1 MPPSPGPAGAINE
14 AEPSTAMEPGTA
26 TEPRTATEPGAAT
39 EPGTATEA
47 AASWRALG
55 TLVHLVVTEPRVL
68 PEARRLLEADL
79 AAVDLACSRFRADS
93 EICALQATQTP
104 QATQTHQVSPLL
116 AEAIAVALRAAELTD
131 GDVDPTVGAAMSAL
145 GYDRD
150 FEKIQQ
156 ESQNPVTV
164 RTVPGWRQVHLEGR
178 TLTMPESV
186 QLDLGATAK
195 AWAADRSAA
204 RIAERTGCGV
214 LVSLGGDI
222 AVAGPA
228 PEGGWR
234 VRVQDVT
241 GAPEDLP
248 DGPYTLV
255 AIRDGGLATSSTKAR
270 RWQRGGDVLHHI
282 LDPRT
287 GLPAEPVWRTVSVAA
302 GTCADANAASTA
314 AVIRGR
320 AALGWLARLG
330 LPSRLVDTTGVVFT
344 VAGWPDDTQEQIEPE
359 RDGQT
364 RNGQTR
370 NGQTG
375 QAAAR

>member
-1 MPPSPGPAGAINE
+1 MQQAEQQQAGQQE
-14 AEPSTAMEPGTA
+14 AS
-26 TEPRTATEPGAAT
+26 
-39 EPGTATEA
+39 
-47 AASWRALG
+47 ASWRALG
-55 TLVHLVVTEPRVL
+55 TLVHLVVTEPSCL
-68 PEARRLLEADL
+68 PAARGLLEADL

-93 EICALQATQTP
+93 EISALNIIGQTTS
-104 QATQTHQVSPLL
+104 QQISPLL

-131 GDVDPTVGAAMSAL
+131 GDVDPTVGAAMSAI

-150 FEKIQQ
+150 FERIDRTG
-156 ESQNPVTV
+156 PAAPLTV
-164 RTVPGWRQVHLEGR
+164 RTVPGWREVRLEGR
-178 TLTMPESV
+178 TLTMPAGV

-204 RIAERTGCGV
+204 RIARQAGCGV

-228 PEGGWR
+228 PRGGWR
-234 VRVQDVT
+234 IRVQDVT
-241 GAPEDLP
+241 GAPDETP
-248 DGPYTLV
+248 EGPYALI

-330 LPSRLVDTTGVVFT
+330 LPARLVDATGVVFT
-344 VAGWPDDTQEQIEPE
+344 VAGWPEDAQS
-359 RDGQT
+359 
-364 RNGQTR
+364 
-370 NGQTG
+370 
-375 QAAAR
+375 

>member
-1 MPPSPGPAGAINE
+1 MMPPAPGQPGVVGE
-14 AEPSTAMEPGTA
+14 AEAEAGSEPA
-26 TEPRTATEPGAAT
+26 AEPASGSQAET
-39 EPGTATEA
+39 

-55 TLVHLVVTEPRVL
+55 TLVRLVVTEPRCL
-68 PEARRLLEADL
+68 AEARRLLEADL

-93 EICALQATQTP
+93 EICALHASGGQ
-104 QATQTHQVSPLL
+104 QVSPLL

-131 GDVDPTVGAAMSAL
+131 SDVDPTVGAAMSAV

-150 FEKIQQ
+150 FEQVQ
-156 ESQNPVTV
+156 RTSAAGHPVTV
-164 RTVPGWRQVHLEGR
+164 RTIPGWRQVRLDGR
-178 TLTMPESV
+178 MLTMPEGV

-204 RIAERTGCGV
+204 RIAQQVGCGV

-234 VRVQDVT
+234 IRVQDVT
-241 GAPEDLP
+241 SEPDDPP
-248 DGPYTLV
+248 DGPYALV
-255 AIRDGGLATSSTKAR
+255 AIRDGGLATSSTAAR

-320 AALGWLARLG
+320 AALGWLAGLG
-330 LPSRLVDTTGVVFT
+330 LPSRLVDATGVVFT
-344 VAGWPDDTQEQIEPE
+344 VAGWPDDDQSELSQ
-359 RDGQT
+359 
-364 RNGQTR
+364 N
-370 NGQTG
+370 
-375 QAAAR
+375 

>member
-1 MPPSPGPAGAINE
+1 MMAPQPGTLGE
-14 AEPSTAMEPGTA
+14 AESESESQ
-26 TEPRTATEPGAAT
+26 TESQEESQEESQT
-39 EPGTATEA
+39 

-55 TLVHLVVTEPRVL
+55 TLIHLVVTEPRCL
-68 PEARRLLEADL
+68 AEARRLLEADL

-93 EICALQATQTP
+93 EICTLRASGGQ
-104 QATQTHQVSPLL
+104 QVSPLL

-131 GDVDPTVGAAMSAL
+131 GDVDPTVGAAMSAV

-150 FEKIQQ
+150 FEQV
-156 ESQNPVTV
+156 NRTDGPPVTV
-164 RTVPGWRQVHLEGR
+164 RTIPGWRQVRLDGRMLTLPEGI
-178 TLTMPESV
+178 

-204 RIAERTGCGV
+204 RIAEQVGCGV

-228 PEGGWR
+228 PEDGWR
-234 VRVQDVT
+234 IRVQDVT
-241 GAPEDLP
+241 SDP
-248 DGPYTLV
+248 DDPPVGPYTLV

-302 GTCADANAASTA
+302 ATCADANAASTA

-330 LPSRLVDTTGVVFT
+330 LPSRLVDATGVVFT
-344 VAGWPDDTQEQIEPE
+344 VAGWPEDNHSELSQ
-359 RDGQT
+359 
-364 RNGQTR
+364 N
-370 NGQTG
+370 
-375 QAAAR
+375 

>member
-1 MPPSPGPAGAINE
+1 MQQAEQRQAGQQE
-14 AEPSTAMEPGTA
+14 AS
-26 TEPRTATEPGAAT
+26 
-39 EPGTATEA
+39 
-47 AASWRALG
+47 ASWRALG
-55 TLVHLVVTEPRVL
+55 TLVHLVVTEPSCL
-68 PEARRLLEADL
+68 PAARSLLEADL

-93 EICALQATQTP
+93 EICTLQTTGQT
-104 QATQTHQVSPLL
+104 TGQTKGQQVSLLL

-131 GDVDPTVGAAMSAL
+131 GDVDPTVGAAMSAI

-150 FEKIQQ
+150 FERIDRTGPAAQL
-156 ESQNPVTV
+156 TV
-164 RTVPGWRQVHLEGR
+164 RTVPGWREVRLDGR
-178 TLTMPESV
+178 TLTMPAGV

-195 AWAADRSAA
+195 AWAADRSGA
-204 RIAERTGCGV
+204 RIARQAGCGV

-228 PEGGWR
+228 PEDGWR
-234 VRVQDVT
+234 IRVQDVT
-241 GAPEDLP
+241 GAPDEP
-248 DGPYTLV
+248 PEGPYALI

-330 LPSRLVDTTGVVFT
+330 LPARLVDATGVVFT
-344 VAGWPDDTQEQIEPE
+344 VASWPQETPE
-359 RDGQT
+359 DVQR
-364 RNGQTR
+364 
-370 NGQTG
+370 
-375 QAAAR
+375 

>member
-1 MPPSPGPAGAINE
+1 MPSLPGRAGTLAEGAEGE
-14 AEPSTAMEPGTA
+14 AHAKTEANAKAETAA
-26 TEPRTATEPGAAT
+26 S
-39 EPGTATEA
+39 A

-55 TLVHLVVTEPRVL
+55 TLVQLVVTEPRAL
-68 PEARRLLEADL
+68 AEARRLLEADL

-93 EICALQATQTP
+93 EICTLRAVRGPRATRGP
-104 QATQTHQVSPLL
+104 QATVSQQVSPLL

-131 GDVDPTVGAAMSAL
+131 GDVDPTVGAAMSAV

-150 FEKIQQ
+150 FEEIQHAGQ
-156 ESQNPVTV
+156 TEQPVTV
-164 RTVPGWRQVHLEGR
+164 RTVPGWREIRLDGR
-178 TLTMPESV
+178 TLTMPEGV

-204 RIAERTGCGV
+204 RIARQAGCGV

-222 AVAGPA
+222 AVAGSA

-234 VRVQDVT
+234 IRVQDVT
-241 GAPEDLP
+241 GSPDEPPE
-248 DGPYTLV
+248 GPYALV
-255 AIRDGGLATSSTKAR
+255 AIRDGGLATSSTRAR

-320 AALGWLARLG
+320 AALGWLAKLG
-330 LPSRLVDTTGVVFT
+330 LPSRLVDATGAVFT
-344 VAGWPDDTQEQIEPE
+344 VAGWPEDT
-359 RDGQT
+359 DG
-364 RNGQTR
+364 RE
-370 NGQTG
+370 
-375 QAAAR
+375 